1 MQEDYE
7 IYDLYAKAT
16 SSSGIPFAILKNNLP
31 LINEQINN
39 VLANIVD
46 FKAYF
51 VAEDNKL
58 DIMLKHPEDEL
69 RPIEVGS
76 GAEKTLVSIAIRIA
90 LTNFSSLPKTNFFIL
105 DEPGTTLD
113 AENLR
118 AFDKILQLLRQQ
130 FRFTLL
136 ITHISEM
143 KDSVDKIIEVSKN
156 NNYAHI
162 KA

>member
-1 MQEDYE
+1 
-7 IYDLYAKAT
+7 
-16 SSSGIPFAILKNNLP
+16 
-31 LINEQINN
+31 
-39 VLANIVD
+39 
-46 FKAYF
+46 
-51 VAEDNKL
+51 
-58 DIMLKHPEDEL
+58 
-69 RPIEVGS
+69 
-76 GAEKTLVSIAIRIA
+76 
-90 LTNFSSLPKTNFFIL
+90 
-105 DEPGTTLD
+105 PGTTLD